1 MRNLECHIG
10 FMKIREFL
18 LTSNPA
24 VLQIVAQKYR
34 YRMRNLECHIGVG
47 GIWSA
52 ASAPYEYFVKSVEFE
67 FKIWYTIKQCLRQHR
82 TINGYRLCRTLA
94 CVFSV
99 ILHKFRLTGVSL
111 PALNLYNLT
120 KNLLSNRTTI
130 IMRYCLKRVNQSVF
144 EQNKTAG
151 TVRRFR
157 SLLINRGGNRSR
169 IPRPL
174 SS

>member
-1 MRNLECHIG
+1 MERRIG

-52 ASAPYEYFVKSVEFE
+52 ASAPYEYFVKSVEFK

-120 KNLLSNRTTI
+120 KNLTAHRTTI
-130 IMRYCLKRVNQSVF
+130 IMRCCLKT
-144 EQNKTAG
+144 EKG
-151 TVRRFR
+151 M
-157 SLLINRGGNRSR
+157 NR
-169 IPRPL
+169 
-174 SS
+174 